1 MKPFSPRFSPDD
13 YDQHGALRL
22 PLGFWAVLIL
32 QARTWLL
39 FVMAGASREQGES
52 LLALFYPD
60 TQRFWYGMLLG
71 LPAALAFLLSGRRH
85 QWPRLW
91 RGWRWGLAVSLLASL
106 GGSLFSLWRQDGDAP
121 GLELALVLLDALAL
135 SYLLLNARLK
145 ACFAPPEQA
154 D

>member
-1 MKPFSPRFSPDD
+1 
-13 YDQHGALRL
+13 
-22 PLGFWAVLIL
+22 
-32 QARTWLL
+32 
-39 FVMAGASREQGES
+39 
-52 LLALFYPD
+52 
-60 TQRFWYGMLLG
+60 MLLG

-121 GLELALVLLDALAL
+121 GLELTLALLDALAL

-145 ACFAPPEQA
+145 ACFAPAEHA